1 MAGAPTEWPRAG
13 FESFFDYRS
22 SFIHL
27 NINLGS
33 AAACRRYHDDWIGRY
48 RAAMADWDNFEIAAW
63 SVRLRQSLKLAY
75 SATYFALAS
84 EEARGIGS
92 LAAAYYLAYYS
103 ALHAMWSVLFL
114 HPEQGHDAVAD
125 ITHSKLKNVFHSA
138 FAGGNG
144 RILRYDASA
153 LVDDLRFLR
162 EYYSYRMP
170 LNSPVPEEDESRRA
184 HIHLGGL
191 VKQTLQV
198 SNLHSHLIRKA
209 AERCKVQGAKVPAE
223 RLSEFCELFF
233 RINGKAHPSRD
244 IKALDPADL
253 QARREYIEQGCDLM
267 PHSVACDHMLDD
279 FMTYAD
285 ETRPSKE
292 IVDRVRSLV
301 FGAFF

>member
-1 MAGAPTEWPRAG
+1 MAVKNQKWPRSG
-13 FESFFDYRS
+13 FEQFFEYRS

-33 AAACRRYHDDWIGRY
+33 ASACRIYHDHWMGRY
-48 RAAMADWDNFEIAAW
+48 RAAMASWDDFEVAAW
-63 SVRLRQSLKLAY
+63 SVRMRQSLKLCY

-92 LAAAYYLAYYS
+92 LAAAYFLAYYS
-103 ALHAMWSVLFL
+103 SLHAMWSVLFL
-114 HPEQGHDAVAD
+114 HPNQGHDAVAD

-138 FAGGNG
+138 FAGGKG
-144 RILRYDASA
+144 QILQVDANA

-170 LNSPVPEEDESRRA
+170 LNAPVPDEDPSRTA
-184 HIHLGGL
+184 HIHLGGF
-191 VKQTLQV
+191 VKQSLQV

-209 AERCKVQGAKVPAE
+209 AERCGVQGAQVPLGREADF
-223 RLSEFCELFF
+223 SELFF
-233 RINGKAHPSRD
+233 RINGKAHPSRGLR
-244 IKALDPADL
+244 ALDPADL
-253 QARREYIEQGCDLM
+253 QARREFLEIGCDLV

-285 ETRPSKE
+285 ENRPSTA